1 MRPRFI
7 IMALLILAGMLVCIA
22 VVRAEVTTE
31 VRTGTVAS
39 VEGNHL
45 IIKMSNGEYKS
56 FDVPEDFRFTVD
68 GKEVSVH
75 ELKPGT
81 ALSRTITTT
90 TEPTTV
96 YSTEVKNGLV
106 WYVKPPQLIITGADK
121 KNRQYTVPDWVVF
134 KVDGK
139 DMSVWD
145 LKKGMFLTATIY
157 SESQSTI
164 VTTTPGGVSGSAP
177 EAAPAAAAPA
187 ATPSSSSMST
197 SSPSSSTSMSST
209 HSSKKLP
216 KTASPLA
223 ELLILG
229 IGFLA
234 SSFGLRKFRK

>member
-1 MRPRFI
+1 MRPRFT

-45 IIKMSNGEYKS
+45 VIHMSNGEYKS

-81 ALSRTITTT
+81 ALSRTITTN

-96 YSTEVKNGLV
+96 YSTEVKHGLV

-139 DMSVWD
+139 DMSVYD

-157 SESQSTI
+157 SESQSTV

-177 EAAPAAAAPA
+177 AAAAEPA
-187 ATPSSSSMST
+187 APTSEPST
-197 SSPSSSTSMSST
+197 SSASSGSTSMSS
-209 HSSKKLP
+209 SSGHKKSLP
-216 KTASPLA
+216 KTGSPLA